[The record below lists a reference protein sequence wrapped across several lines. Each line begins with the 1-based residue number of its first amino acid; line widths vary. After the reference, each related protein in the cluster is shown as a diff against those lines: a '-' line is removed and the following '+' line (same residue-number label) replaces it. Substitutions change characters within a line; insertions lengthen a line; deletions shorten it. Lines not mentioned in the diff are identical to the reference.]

1 LGSDLII
8 SYRHNRLTGEPLFA
22 GNEVAACVARDV
34 RQQLTDGNDS
44 VLAIDLERLTRVQ
57 TLCVNDISYEF
68 EWSTGEPVTDDDDKP
83 VLGVCEVDPNG
94 LPDTALI
101 CLNPELAEGR
111 SELLLSTGAHEV
123 GHGIF
128 EAPAWIYADQ
138 KSAMPGLF
146 DMPDVTAAKRVWRTT
161 TPNEN
166 HFSATYPAGSK
177 EFFQEARANEFMGSL
192 LTPRRLLSRQFSARC
207 EAVGLRPADFI
218 GRGDRSLLA
227 SAQRPP
233 DGAVSREGNLSFLNL
248 DLKFRLQQVILLLAR
263 DFGVTRRFIEVRLN
277 KYELLSQSVA
287 C

>member
-1 LGSDLII
+1 MGSDLII

-44 VLAIDLERLTRVQ
+44 VLAIDLERLTRIQ

-128 EAPAWIYADQ
+128 EAP
-138 KSAMPGLF
+138 PGSTL
-146 DMPDVTAAKRVWRTT
+146 
-161 TPNEN
+161 
-166 HFSATYPAGSK
+166 
-177 EFFQEARANEFMGSL
+177 
-192 LTPRRLLSRQFSARC
+192 
-207 EAVGLRPADFI
+207 
-218 GRGDRSLLA
+218 
-227 SAQRPP
+227 
-233 DGAVSREGNLSFLNL
+233 
-248 DLKFRLQQVILLLAR
+248 
-263 DFGVTRRFIEVRLN
+263 TRRAPCPVYLIRRT
-277 KYELLSQSVA
+277 
-287 C
+287 

>member
-1 LGSDLII
+1 MGSDLTI
-8 SYRHNRLTGEPLFA
+8 SYRHNRLTGEPHFA

-146 DMPDVTAAKRVWRTT
+146 DTPDVTAAKRVWRTT

-166 HFSATYPAGSK
+166 HFSAIYPPGSK

-192 LTPRRLLSRQFSARC
+192 LTPRRLLSRQFAVRC
-207 EAVGLRPADFI
+207 EGVGLRPADVI
-218 GRGDRSLLA
+218 GRGDRSLLF
-227 SAQRPP
+227 SVKRPP
-233 DGAVSREGNLSFLNL
+233 DSAVSAEGNLAFLNL
-248 DLKFRLQQVILLLAR
+248 GVRLKLERVFSLLAA

-277 KYELLSQSVA
+277 KYGLLSQSVA
-287 C
+287 V